1 MQKLFHVY
9 NTTTVPL
16 NITDE
21 SVKKE
26 FYPAVTIVFLLCI
39 ITYFVYMN
47 AMKDAMLFQL
57 KEHYNDIIN
66 KNVQLIEALLE
77 ENEFIRNNYTDVHET
92 NKSSMDPIKSF
103 ELVVNNLSKAYD
115 GMDDSD
121 FIRIE

>member
-77 ENEFIRNNYTDVHET
+77 ENEFIRNNYTET
-92 NKSSMDPIKSF
+92 NISSMDPNKSF
-103 ELVVNNLSKAYD
+103 ELVVNNLNQAEN